1 MIQIYDIVSKLDK
14 NIDWPQKYNNN
25 CSDQF
30 KNTLDQDNTIKSQ
43 DAGDWH
49 QVKNESKT
57 IEEDE
62 NKTIIK

>member
-43 DAGDWH
+43 DAGDWQ
-49 QVKNESKT
+49 QVKN
-57 IEEDE
+57 
-62 NKTIIK
+62 